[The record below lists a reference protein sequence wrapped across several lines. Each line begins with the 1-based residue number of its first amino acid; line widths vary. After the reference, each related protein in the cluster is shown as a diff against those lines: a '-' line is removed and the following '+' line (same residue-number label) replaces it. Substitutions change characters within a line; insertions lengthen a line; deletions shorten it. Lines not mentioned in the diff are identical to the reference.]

1 MASTVFR
8 NVEIMRYARFSIL
21 ETPSCPIPSCLATRT
36 CESLRARRSYRR
48 VISSPIS
55 CAAKV
60 STFLRSAG
68 LRLFMTSFTFVGMSM
83 FLEEFEPDFFGQ
95 AVKFRL
101 ELVAQFY
108 DPFHA

>member
-1 MASTVFR
+1 
-8 NVEIMRYARFSIL
+8 
-21 ETPSCPIPSCLATRT
+21 
-36 CESLRARRSYRR
+36 
-48 VISSPIS
+48 
-55 CAAKV
+55 
-60 STFLRSAG
+60 
-68 LRLFMTSFTFVGMSM
+68 M